1 MKRIYPV
8 WMIITVGL
16 FALGVVFAGAN
27 IETFLDLPSLFIVVF
42 PSTLMLLTCFGWDEI
57 AGSFRAAYHPGEATP
72 GELDRG
78 ILLFQS
84 WQRFFGGAGAVA
96 FLIGIIVTLANLE
109 EASTAG
115 FGLSLSLMSVFYA
128 VVIGYIFTTPFRI
141 VLQKARGEISE

>member
-57 AGSFRAAYHPGEATP
+57 AEAERLRRCTRTGRPCGDARFVDTLESTLGRILSPRKRGPKPRAGP
-72 GELDRG
+72 D
-78 ILLFQS
+78 
-84 WQRFFGGAGAVA
+84 
-96 FLIGIIVTLANLE
+96 
-109 EASTAG
+109 
-115 FGLSLSLMSVFYA
+115 
-128 VVIGYIFTTPFRI
+128 
-141 VLQKARGEISE
+141 QK